1 MAQLPVPPAKAGN
14 SAEAA
19 ASQVIAKAQTE
30 DANLSNAQL
39 VLAKMSTLVQQA
51 GDSATSATDRD
62 AINQELSSLKG
73 EFKTISG
80 GTSSDAL
87 SRSYDGGNGASYS
100 LVGAAG
106 SREISVS
113 ATTTAK
119 DYAGMLTA
127 LNGARDGVS
136 AAQAS
141 NSVTMTTAFKG
152 HTDSLVS
159 SAKSSGLDVHE
170 LTQDASEVFLSAT
183 AARNAMLAS
192 RLPIGN
198 ANMSIIQAA
207 LLRG

>member
-1 MAQLPVPPAKAGN
+1 MAQLPVSPAKAGN

-30 DANLSNAQL
+30 DANLSNARL
-39 VLAKMSTLVQQA
+39 VLTKMSTLVQQA
-51 GDSATSATDRD
+51 GDSATTAIDRD

-73 EFKTISG
+73 ELKSISG
-80 GTSSDAL
+80 STSSDAL
-87 SRSYDGGNGASYS
+87 SKSYDGGNGASYS

-106 SREISVS
+106 SRDISVS
-113 ATTTAK
+113 ASTTAE

-141 NSVTMTTAFKG
+141 NSVTMTTAFKDQA
-152 HTDSLVS
+152 DSLVN
-159 SAKSSGLDVHE
+159 SAKSSGLDVRE
-170 LTQDASEVFLSAT
+170 LTQNAELFSSAT
-183 AARNAMLAS
+183 AARQALFAS

-198 ANMSIIQAA
+198 SSIALIQAA